1 MIQCLLIGKL
11 AASRPDDCGS
21 HVQPLTYAGTGLLP
35 WEAGLADERRVSLV
49 LNGYR
54 DQAEE
59 QRPGPDGEG
68 QAQDGGRMSLEEAW
82 EDVARTEELARKRE
96 QSKRQKAADQVALW
110 NEFMERER
118 REIKLRQ
125 DGQLARH
132 LGAPLPG
139 ELPDALQ
146 RLAAHDQKQ
155 AELGLVAL
163 MSGGNTV
170 YKPLEDLVPE
180 DMPARIAANRLR
192 TTWLKERRDEWLGR
206 GEAPA

>member
-1 MIQCLLIGKL
+1 M
-11 AASRPDDCGS
+11 
-21 HVQPLTYAGTGLLP
+21 
-35 WEAGLADERRVSLV
+35 DERRVSLV

-54 DQAEE
+54 GQAEE
-59 QRPGPDGEG
+59 QRPGPDGED
-68 QAQDGGRMSLEEAW
+68 QVQDGGRMSLEEAW

-96 QSKRQKAADQVALW
+96 ESKRQKAADQVALW
-110 NEFMERER
+110 NEFMETER
-118 REIKLRQ
+118 QEIKLRQ